1 MDNQSVEAHRQE
13 LQQLS
18 EELQALKQIVSDAM
32 LDAEQGYLNDILP
45 EMKKTE
51 EQAVRVAGAGDTQA
65 LEGLARL
72 YGMHQLR
79 AEQCKK
85 NWEIFQN
92 LALAIS
98 AAESLWKRRLTAST
112 VVASLTNLMHN
123 MGQELPSS
131 KEEFESAANFQHWT
145 EQTGGSVQG
154 LLTSLTALVT
164 ESSTSDFY
172 LAPELALENHPNFD
186 QYKSEFKKL
195 VSDRL
200 GTTETT

>member
-1 MDNQSVEAHRQE
+1 
-13 LQQLS
+13 
-18 EELQALKQIVSDAM
+18 
-32 LDAEQGYLNDILP
+32 
-45 EMKKTE
+45 
-51 EQAVRVAGAGDTQA
+51 
-65 LEGLARL
+65 
-72 YGMHQLR
+72 MHQLR

-112 VVASLTNLMHN
+112 VVASLTNLMRN

-131 KEEFESAANFQHWT
+131 NEEFESAANFQHWT

>member
-51 EQAVRVAGAGDTQA
+51 EQAVRVAEAGDTKA
-65 LEGLARL
+65 LEGLASL

-85 NWEIFQN
+85 NWDIFQN
-92 LALAIS
+92 LSLAIS

-112 VVASLTNLMHN
+112 VVTSLTNLMHS

-131 KEEFESAANFQHWT
+131 NEEFESATNFQHWT

-164 ESSTSDFY
+164 ESSTNDFY

-200 GTTETT
+200 GTTEKT